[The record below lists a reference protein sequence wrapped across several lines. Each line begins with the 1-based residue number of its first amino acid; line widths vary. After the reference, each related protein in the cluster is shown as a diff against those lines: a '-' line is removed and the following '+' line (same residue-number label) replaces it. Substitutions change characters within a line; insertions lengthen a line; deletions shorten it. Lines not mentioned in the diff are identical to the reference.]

1 MGETNNAFGH
11 ADSDQDQTAAPGSAP
26 EQNVTK
32 LTAELTA
39 TKDRL
44 LRCLADQE
52 NIRRQAQ
59 RGREEAVQYAA
70 SQFARDLLQTAD
82 NLERAIA
89 SVPQEKRGDSALSS
103 LLEGIEATRR
113 ALLDAFTRHGLR
125 RLDPIGE
132 KFDPNWHEAS
142 FELTHDRYPP
152 GAVASVLQPGYLHHE
167 RLLRP
172 ALVGVSKSP
181 DPPPASGEADNEAD
195 KRAGAESNPRPLR
208 GS

>member
-1 MGETNNAFGH
+1 MSETSDPSGQVG
-11 ADSDQDQTAAPGSAP
+11 SDQDQPTRSDPNP
-26 EQNVTK
+26 PQNVAD
-32 LTAELTA
+32 LTAELAT

-59 RGREEAVQYAA
+59 RDRDEGVKYAA
-70 SQFARDLLQTAD
+70 SRFAADLLETAD

-89 SVPQEKRGDSALSS
+89 SLPQEKFSDSTVSGLIA
-103 LLEGIEATRR
+103 GIEATRR
-113 ALLDAFTRHGLR
+113 ALLEAFAKHGLR

-132 KFDPNWHEAS
+132 RFDPNWHEAS
-142 FELTHDRYPP
+142 FELADERHPP
-152 GAVASVLQPGYLHHE
+152 GVVASVLQPGYLHHE

-181 DPPPASGEADNEAD
+181 EATPASGQTDTETD
-195 KRAGAESNPRPLR
+195 G
-208 GS
+208 

>member
-1 MGETNNAFGH
+1 MGETNKSSGQVGP
-11 ADSDQDQTAAPGSAP
+11 DQDQPTAPGSP
-26 EQNVTK
+26 PKRNVVE
-32 LTAELTA
+32 LTAELAT

-44 LRCLADQE
+44 LRCLAEQE
-52 NIRRQAQ
+52 NIRRRARQDHD
-59 RGREEAVQYAA
+59 EAVRYAS
-70 SQFARDLLQTAD
+70 SQFAGDLLQTAD

-89 SVPQEKRGDSALSS
+89 SVSQEKRADSTVSG

-113 ALLDAFTRHGLR
+113 ALLDAFAKHGLR

-132 KFDPNWHEAS
+132 KFDPNWHEAT
-142 FELTHDRYPP
+142 FELADDRHPP

-181 DPPPASGEADNEAD
+181 EAIPVSREAAANHTD
-195 KRAGAESNPRPLR
+195 C
-208 GS
+208 

>member
-1 MGETNNAFGH
+1 MSAT
-11 ADSDQDQTAAPGSAP
+11 SDPSGQVGSNQDRPAAPDP
-26 EQNVTK
+26 EPAQNVAD
-32 LTAELTA
+32 LTAELAT

-59 RGREEAVQYAA
+59 RDRDEAVKYAA
-70 SQFARDLLQTAD
+70 SRFAADLLETAD

-89 SVPQEKRGDSALSS
+89 SVPQEKRSDSAVSG
-103 LLEGIEATRR
+103 LLAGIEATRR
-113 ALLDAFTRHGLR
+113 ALHGAFARHGLR

-132 KFDPNWHEAS
+132 KFDPNLHEAS
-142 FELTHDRYPP
+142 FELADERHPP

-181 DPPPASGEADNEAD
+181 EVTPASGKGDNHTS
-195 KRAGAESNPRPLR
+195 R
-208 GS
+208 

>member
-1 MGETNNAFGH
+1 MDETNNAAGR
-11 ADSDQDQTAAPGSAP
+11 ADSNEDRPAPPGSAP
-26 EQNVTK
+26 EQNVT
-32 LTAELTA
+32 ELSTELAA

-59 RGREEAVQYAA
+59 REREEAVQYAA

-89 SVPQEKRGDSALSS
+89 SVPQEKRADGAFSR
-103 LLEGIEATRR
+103 LLEGIEATHR
-113 ALLDAFTRHGLR
+113 ALLDAFAKHGLR

-132 KFDPNWHEAS
+132 AFDPNWHEAS
-142 FELTHDRYPP
+142 FELADDRHRP
-152 GAVASVLQPGYLHHE
+152 GAVASVLQPGYVHRE

-172 ALVGVSKSP
+172 ALVGVSKSADAP
-181 DPPPASGEADNEAD
+181 SASGQADNQDAD
-195 KRAGAESNPRPLR
+195 RHADG
-208 GS
+208 

>member
-1 MGETNNAFGH
+1 MSETSDPSGEVG
-11 ADSDQDQTAAPGSAP
+11 SDQDQPTRSDPSP
-26 EQNVTK
+26 PQNVAD
-32 LTAELTA
+32 LTAELAT

-59 RGREEAVQYAA
+59 RDRDEAVKYAA
-70 SQFARDLLQTAD
+70 SRFAADLLETAD

-89 SVPQEKRGDSALSS
+89 SLPQEKFSDSTVSGLIA
-103 LLEGIEATRR
+103 GIEATRR
-113 ALLDAFTRHGLR
+113 ALLEAFAKHGMR

-132 KFDPNWHEAS
+132 RFDPNWHEAS
-142 FELTHDRYPP
+142 FELADERHPP
-152 GAVASVLQPGYLHHE
+152 GVVASVLQPGYLHYE

-181 DPPPASGEADNEAD
+181 EATPASGQTDTETD
-195 KRAGAESNPRPLR
+195 G
-208 GS
+208 

>member
-1 MGETNNAFGH
+1 MIETNNPSGQVG
-11 ADSDQDQTAAPGSAP
+11 SDQDQPVAPNPAP
-26 EQNVTK
+26 ELNV
-32 LTAELTA
+32 AELMTELAA

-44 LRCLADQE
+44 LRCLAEQE
-52 NIRRQAQ
+52 NIRRQA
-59 RGREEAVQYAA
+59 RRDRDEAVRYAA
-70 SQFARDLLQTAD
+70 SRFAGDLLQTAD

-89 SVPQEKRGDSALSS
+89 SVPQEKRSDSAFST
-103 LLEGIEATRR
+103 LLAGIEATRR
-113 ALLDAFTRHGLR
+113 ALLDAFAKHGLR

-142 FELTHDRYPP
+142 FELVDDIHPP

-181 DPPPASGEADNEAD
+181 EANPGSGETDTHTD
-195 KRAGAESNPRPLR
+195 G
-208 GS
+208 

>member
-1 MGETNNAFGH
+1 MSETG
-11 ADSDQDQTAAPGSAP
+11 DPSGQVGSDQDQPTRSDPNP
-26 EQNVTK
+26 PQNVAD
-32 LTAELTA
+32 LTAELAT

-59 RGREEAVQYAA
+59 RDRDEGVKYAA
-70 SQFARDLLQTAD
+70 SRFAADLLETAD

-89 SVPQEKRGDSALSS
+89 SLPQEKFSDSTVSGLIA
-103 LLEGIEATRR
+103 GIEATRR
-113 ALLDAFTRHGLR
+113 ALLEAFAKHGLR

-132 KFDPNWHEAS
+132 RFDPNWHEAS
-142 FELTHDRYPP
+142 FELADERHPP
-152 GAVASVLQPGYLHHE
+152 GVVASVLQPGYLHHE

-181 DPPPASGEADNEAD
+181 EATPASGQTDTETD
-195 KRAGAESNPRPLR
+195 G
-208 GS
+208 